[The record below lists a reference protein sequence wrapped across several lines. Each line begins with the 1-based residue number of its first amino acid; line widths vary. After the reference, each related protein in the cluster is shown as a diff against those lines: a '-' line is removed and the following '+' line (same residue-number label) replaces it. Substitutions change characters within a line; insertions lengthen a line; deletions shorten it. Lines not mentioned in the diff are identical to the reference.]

1 MKRHHLLVVAAATI
15 ATAAVGS
22 LFALAQTAP
31 PTTQDKAAF
40 AVKDNDEGAVKVS
53 VTPQD
58 VSKSAGAWRFA
69 VQFNTH
75 VTSITQDMVAVASLT
90 DGKGAEERPSAWE
103 GDPPGGHH
111 RRGVI
116 VFQPINPTPTTLT
129 LHIREVGGVA
139 DRTFTWDLAG
149 S

>member
-22 LFALAQTAP
+22 LFALAQSAP
-31 PTTQDKAAF
+31 PAAQDNAAF
-40 AVKDNDEGAVKVS
+40 AVKNNDEGAVKVS

-58 VSKSAGAWRFA
+58 VSKSADAWRFA

-75 VTSITQDMVAVASLT
+75 VTPISQDMVAVASLT
-90 DGKGAEERPSAWE
+90 DGNGAEERPSAWE

-116 VFQPINPTPTTLT
+116 VFQPISPTPSTLT

-139 DRTFTWDLAG
+139 DRTFTWNLGG

>member
-1 MKRHHLLVVAAATI
+1 MKRHHLLVVVAVAI

-22 LFALAQTAP
+22 LFALAQTTP
-31 PTTQDKAAF
+31 PAAQDKAAF
-40 AVKDNDEGAVKVS
+40 AVKDSDEGAVKVS

-75 VTSITQDMVAVASLT
+75 VTPISQDMVAVASLT
-90 DGKGAEERPSAWE
+90 DEKGAEERPSAWE

-116 VFQPINPTPTTLT
+116 VFQPINPVPSTLT

-139 DRTFTWDLAG
+139 DRTFTWDLG
-149 S
+149 G